1 MVQRSFG
8 GVPSRFQ
15 EHEIQMVAHP
25 LDEFIDDLDPLLR
38 YPGSRTRIREIA
50 APEALQC
57 LAIADI

>member
-8 GVPSRFQ
+8 EVPSRFR
-15 EHEIQMVAHP
+15 EHEIRMVAHP
-25 LDEFIDDLDPLLR
+25 LKFIDDPDPLLR

-57 LAIADI
+57 LAIIDI